1 MWSSYIQHENKNKN
15 WAIKFKSMQNE
26 PCDPHTFKLKN
37 RVYKPSKMYDS
48 QKLNFNKLWVP
59 KYLNGI
65 ISHTQKLNMKKKN
78 CLKYPNWNNK
88 ITYIEPCDLW
98 FTNTSQLTKNS
109 LFLKI
114 QAWIKFD

>member
-1 MWSSYIQHENKNKN
+1 
-15 WAIKFKSMQNE
+15 MQNK
-26 PCDPHTFKLKN
+26 PCHLHTFKLKN
-37 RVYKPSKMYDS
+37 GAYKPSKMYDS

-65 ISHTQKLNMKKKN
+65 RSHTQKLNLKKKY

-88 ITYIEPCDLW
+88 KPTLNLVICD
-98 FTNTSQLTKNS
+98 SQTLVNLTKNS

-114 QAWIKFD
+114 QAWINFD